1 MRGTRIAHRA
11 GVGATQ
17 MTLIRL
23 SLTDFRNH
31 AGADLAAGPGLVAL
45 HGDNGAGK
53 TNILE
58 AISLLAGYYGVFIL
72 KRTGISDNAI
82 NVLRLFALVFFI
94 VFALELLYKGIKND
108 PISEKR
114 ADEVHFKPLM
124 KSLGRISIHTLFES
138 ISFSFCDTR
147 FSYVLVIPLV
157 SSVLATLSA
166 LWAGYH
172 LGFEVKSKAYII
184 GFVLIMLGVA
194 ETIFRFVI

>member
-1 MRGTRIAHRA
+1 
-11 GVGATQ
+11 
-17 MTLIRL
+17 MTLLETFLLAIGMSSEIFAWVVCKSSDYSKIDKHKMIIF
-23 SLTDFRNH
+23 SLAF
-31 AGADLAAGPGLVAL
+31 A
-45 HGDNGAGK
+45 
-53 TNILE
+53 IWE

-157 SSVLATLSA
+157 SSVLVTLSA